1 MVNIREG
8 KDVKGGFAFKA
19 WVYFLCVSFLF
30 LASGFHTVI
39 AEAKEM
45 GRPLGEIVSR
55 GEVKFESRRGVWK
68 NVELSQFPIFS
79 GMRIKTE
86 KGASLITLEGNRL
99 IEVKEN
105 SLLSFDRSDQVQL
118 TQGTI
123 DFRLPSTT
131 ELNFKV
137 GDLTVIQ
144 SKSLEASENP
154 SAASSKSEAAIGSI
168 SVHSNGAVT
177 VKSLQGS
184 LSVLNQKRVLASLSS
199 KETVTLPS
207 VTVKAPS
214 KVMVA
219 QASEKT
225 TDPAESSKFL
235 GVPTWVWIA
244 TGMALGVAVVAVIG
258 VTATGG
264 GGGGGA
270 TVPVCP

>member
-1 MVNIREG
+1 MFNIREG
-8 KDVKGGFAFKA
+8 KDMKRGFAFKV
-19 WVYFLCVSFLF
+19 WVFFLCVSFLL
-30 LASGFHTVI
+30 LASGFHTMIV
-39 AEAKEM
+39 EAKEI
-45 GRPLGEIVSR
+45 GRPLGEMVSR
-55 GEVKFESRRGVWK
+55 GEVKFESRKAVWK

-79 GMRIKTE
+79 GMRIKIE

-105 SLLSFDRSDQVQL
+105 SLLSFDRSDQIQL
-118 TQGTI
+118 TEGTI

-131 ELNFKV
+131 ELSFKV
-137 GDLTVIQ
+137 GDMTVIQ
-144 SKSLEASENP
+144 SKSLEASKNP
-154 SAASSKSEAAIGSI
+154 SAASSKSEATIGSI

-177 VKSLQGS
+177 VRSFQGS

-199 KETVTLPS
+199 KDAVTLPS
-207 VTVKAPS
+207 VTVKTPP

-225 TDPAESSKFL
+225 TDPAKSSKFL

-258 VTATGG
+258 ITATGG
-264 GGGGGA
+264 GGDGTA
-270 TVPVCP
+270 VCP